1 MNPRPPQLRKQLLA
15 WLLVPLFVLLAI
27 DTFFSYRVALEF
39 SRRAYD
45 RSLVE
50 IARDLSL
57 HLRGEFASVV
67 LDLPEEARRILLE
80 DPDDRIHY
88 LVLDGNDR
96 KIAGGAV
103 PAPAAGV
110 SSRNPAE
117 RFYEAEIDAE
127 AVRVVE
133 VAVPARG
140 TRPAAKVRVAETTRR
155 RTALAREILL
165 AVVLPQA
172 LLLVV
177 AGIVVWVGV
186 VRGLAPLERVRRAV
200 AARSHRE
207 WSPVAEVDVPGEVR
221 PLLQEIDDL
230 VARLDH
236 ALTLQVR
243 FIGDA
248 AHQLKTPITVL
259 KANLELALREPDP
272 TRAREALEAAHA
284 GLDRLSRTVSQLLS
298 LARNEPDASHKI
310 VLVPLDL
317 GAAALEAAS
326 AWVPA
331 ALKRGIDLGFEGP
344 PQQVMARGD
353 AARLR
358 ELLDNLIDNAVRY
371 SKPGGKVTVR
381 VHDSPPAVC
390 IDDDGPRIPVEER
403 QRVFERFH
411 RLLGDVEGGSGL
423 GLAIATEIARIHGAS
438 IVLGHDKD
446 GVGNTFSVKFP
457 AM

>member
-1 MNPRPPQLRKQLLA
+1 MRRRQPQLRRQLLA
-15 WLLVPLFVLLAI
+15 WLLVPLSILLFI
-27 DTFFSYRVALEF
+27 DSFFSYRIALEF
-39 SRRAYD
+39 SQRAYD
-45 RSLVE
+45 RALVE

-57 HLRGEFASVV
+57 HLRREAGVV
-67 LDLPEEARRILLE
+67 TLDLPEEARRILLE

-96 KIAGGAV
+96 RVAGDPVLAD
-103 PAPAAGV
+103 APPRGGK
-110 SSRNPAE
+110 PE
-117 RFYEAEIDAE
+117 RFYDAR
-127 AVRVVE
+127 ANGAPVRVVE
-133 VAVPARG
+133 VAVAAQG
-140 TRPAAKVRVAETTRR
+140 DRPAAKVRVAETTRR

-177 AGIVVWVGV
+177 SGIVVWIGV

-207 WSPVAEVDVPGEVR
+207 WSPVAEEDVPGEVR

-230 VARLDH
+230 VARLDR

-259 KANLELALREPDP
+259 KANLELSLRESDP
-272 TRAREALEAAHA
+272 VRAREALEAAHA
-284 GLDRLSRTVSQLLS
+284 GLDRLSRIVLQLLS
-298 LARNEPDASHKI
+298 LARNEPDAAQQI
-310 VLVPLDL
+310 VLEPLDL
-317 GAAALEAAS
+317 GVVALDAAS

-331 ALKRGIDLGFEGP
+331 ALKRGIDLGFEASP
-344 PQQVMARGD
+344 APATVRGD
-353 AARLR
+353 ASRLR

-371 SKPGGKVTVR
+371 SEQGGKITVR
-381 VHDSPPAVC
+381 VESSPPCVH
-390 IDDDGPRIPVEER
+390 IDDDGPRIPPEER

-411 RLLGDVEGGSGL
+411 RLLGNKEGGSGL
-423 GLAIATEIARIHGAS
+423 GLAIATEIALIHGAT
-438 IVLGHDKD
+438 ITLDHDED
-446 GVGNTFSVKFP
+446 GVGNTFTVTFP
-457 AM
+457 GL